1 MIAGMLRL
9 AYWLDQRFSRQR
21 VLAVF
26 GLCVTAVLVR
36 LTAASGL
43 TTVPRWEI
51 LYFAML
57 WEISVWI
64 NEWQESKK
72 THPEVQNYVMTFS
85 GKAAE
90 SSSLVFFL
98 LLCGGLLQ
106 FGE

>member
-1 MIAGMLRL
+1 
-9 AYWLDQRFSRQR
+9 
-21 VLAVF
+21 
-26 GLCVTAVLVR
+26 
-36 LTAASGL
+36 
-43 TTVPRWEI
+43 
-51 LYFAML
+51 ML